1 MLGRAI
7 EIASIV
13 FVNREDKSGKP
24 YILHCLWVMNKVRYL
39 GMEYMIAAVL
49 HDLIEDTDWTLEM
62 LLAEG
67 FNPNTV
73 RTIGLL
79 THDDND
85 SYEVYIEKIALDEMA
100 RQIKLRDLEHNSKIT
115 RLKGIRKKDIDRI
128 HKYNKS
134 YMYLSN

>member
-7 EIASIV
+7 EIASIA
-13 FVNREDKSGKP
+13 FASKEDKSGKP

-39 GMEYMIAAVL
+39 GVEYMIAAIL

-67 FNPNTV
+67 FLPSTV
-73 RTIGLL
+73 RTIGIL
-79 THDDND
+79 THDDDD
-85 SYEVYIEKIALDEMA
+85 SYEVYIQKIALDEMA

-115 RLKGIRKKDIDRI
+115 RLKGVRKKDIDRI